1 MGNAG
6 KTSAETYVTQAVDR
20 KIKRVLN
27 GQLRTANLVDCL
39 QQRSLIRR
47 YLIPELDGSPWVM
60 VHGDLSGTNII
71 VDSDNAISGL
81 SATLMFVLI
90 RPPRIIDFGLAEYLP
105 LQFAAVF
112 PRILDHE
119 TYQNSDDVEIE
130 PELAV
135 DLESSLVWRSKNT
148 ETKRRDREQFLD
160 SVKRLCDTH
169 GEICS
174 SFHRV
179 LASSDE
185 IRRYWWFTA
194 ISNQKLHQAMVKVNW
209 LLPAAELADLNMKR
223 EWALFR
229 LTNPGYPADLF
240 Q

>member
-1 MGNAG
+1 L
-6 KTSAETYVTQAVDR
+6 YR
-20 KIKRVLN
+20 
-27 GQLRTANLVDCL
+27 
-39 QQRSLIRR
+39 
-47 YLIPELDGSPWVM
+47 
-60 VHGDLSGTNII
+60 
-71 VDSDNAISGL
+71 
-81 SATLMFVLI
+81 LI
-90 RPPRIIDFGLAEYLP
+90 RPSRIIDFGLTEYLP

-119 TYQNSDDVEIE
+119 TYQNPDDVEVE
-130 PELAV
+130 LELAA

-160 SVKRLCDTH
+160 IVKSLCDTH
-169 GEICS
+169 GDICS

-179 LASSDE
+179 LASRDE

-194 ISNQKLHQAMVKVNW
+194 ISNQKLHQAMVEVNW
-209 LLPAAELADLNMKR
+209 LLQEAELADLDLEK

-229 LTNPGYPADLF
+229 LTNPGYQADLV